1 MSSRIMFLEPPLP
14 EEQAELRQ
22 ESSGS
27 PHPDSCPCRA
37 AMTEEMGTDKIGEIG
52 QDSTN
57 KGHIWEREG
66 PMGCSPLHGLVTSVG
81 GWCVR
86 LALALTKPQCPSLNW
101 VYHKNPKEEA

>member
-37 AMTEEMGTDKIGEIG
+37 AMTEEMGTDIIGEIG

-66 PMGCSPLHGLVTSVG
+66 PMGCSPLHGLVTSVR
-81 GWCVR
+81 GWACEISIGPNQTPVP
-86 LALALTKPQCPSLNW
+86 LPELGPSQE
-101 VYHKNPKEEA
+101 P